1 MCRSGRA
8 ISAALV
14 ALALALVPAVAAAQE
29 PRWRLEQPPP
39 PPGAPFAVPLGTPG
53 DLTFWAPNRGL
64 LAVEGNSVVPRG
76 ILSWDGRRWRTLATV
91 CGGPGDTMRI
101 AWAGPTEF
109 WTVSEPS
116 RPRQGS
122 GLTLCRFR
130 GGQVVASYGT
140 ADSAPD
146 PYRQMN
152 AAACRAADDCWFG
165 GIGASDPTGARVGAF
180 HLRWDGQSLRT
191 VYAPQG
197 RGVTDIEPVGNGY
210 AETVVVG
217 PRREAPEPP
226 ELAQVEADPA
236 LLHRIAGSIFSN
248 DPFVP
253 ALEADGGSELLA
265 LDGAGDNVWAGGG
278 GAASGER
285 AAAAPD
291 GVVARSPL
299 AVAIDADGA
308 REVPLT
314 GTFGP
319 ADRIEDIAAV
329 PESDDAWAALVPY
342 ADRGRTNV
350 KARVA
355 LIDGATGETEV
366 QALPAS
372 GSGRG
377 AAARIAFPSPTEG
390 WLVTAGGWLFHYTD
404 GTPLPVDTDPAF
416 ATTITFRPNEAAE
429 QLVPDTAPV
438 DDSLLFAPPP
448 VAVEPEQEP
457 PPPRVRRLKPLLRNV
472 KSARKGLSI
481 VVSFRVTRR
490 ARVALIARRRGKV
503 VARTRSKV
511 MRPGRRSLSLR
522 LTRRTWPTALAF
534 RTRELTLPGGGGGSD
549 DDVVTSPGDAPDV
562 VSSRVVPGS

>member
-1 MCRSGRA
+1 MRRSRRA
-8 ISAALV
+8 SSV
-14 ALALALVPAVAAAQE
+14 ALAALALVPAAAGAQE
-29 PRWRLEQPPP
+29 PLWRLEQPPP

-76 ILSWDGRRWRTLATV
+76 ILSYDGRRWRTLSTV

-122 GLTLCRFR
+122 GIALCRFKDGR
-130 GGQVVASYGT
+130 VVASYGT
-140 ADSAPD
+140 ADAAPD

-152 AAACRAADDCWFG
+152 AAACRAPDDCWFG
-165 GIGASDPTGARVGAF
+165 GVGAADPTGARRGAF

-197 RGVTDIEPVGNGY
+197 RGVTDIEPAGGGY
-210 AETVVVG
+210 VETVVVG

-226 ELAQVEADPA
+226 ELAQVEAEPA
-236 LLHRIAGSIFSN
+236 LLHRIAGGAFSN

-253 ALEADGGSELLA
+253 AVEADGGSELLA
-265 LDGAGDNVWAGGG
+265 LDGAGENLWAGGG

-285 AAAAPD
+285 AAG
-291 GVVARSPL
+291 GVVERPPL
-299 AVAIDADGA
+299 AVAIGAAA

-329 PESDDAWAALVPY
+329 PGTDDAWAALVPF

-355 LIDGATGETEV
+355 LIDGATGETTV

-377 AAARIAFPSPTEG
+377 AAARIAFTSPTEG
-390 WLVTAGGWLFHYTD
+390 WLVTAAGWLFHYTD
-404 GTPLPVDTDPAF
+404 GTALPVDTDPAF
-416 ATTITFRPNEAAE
+416 ANTITFRPNEAAE
-429 QLVPDTAPV
+429 QLVPDTPPV
-438 DDSLLFAPPP
+438 DDSQLFAPPP

-457 PPPRVRRLKPLLRNV
+457 PAPRVRRLRPLLRNV
-472 KSARKGLSI
+472 KSRREGLTI

-503 VARTRSKV
+503 VARTRARV
-511 MRPGRRSLSLR
+511 MRPGKHALRLR

-534 RTRELTLPGGGGGSD
+534 RTTELTLGDGGGGTD

-562 VSSRVVPGS
+562 VTSRAGAVGR